1 MIDTVKFGVTTW
13 DEVEIKSGNAFQGG
27 KKDVFMK
34 LENGSNVVRCVTRPH
49 QYHVHVFKEEGDS
62 GFGDKIMCSMPG
74 HGSCPL
80 CEKGDRPKRRWY
92 LGVIDRKE
100 GRYKI
105 LDISV
110 SVFKAIQELS
120 RDEDYGDPMK
130 YDIDIKVDKKGGATG
145 YYTVIPKPPKP
156 LTAADIEIKNAV
168 NTEDLQRKCTP
179 ISPEK
184 VLERIAAARARKG
197 KGPMVKSAAPSVV
210 TVDMTGDHEDLTF
223 PMVAE

>member
-1 MIDTVKFGVTTW
+1 MSDTVRFGVTTW
-13 DEVEIKSGNAFQGG
+13 DEVEIKSGNSFQS
-27 KKDVFMK
+27 KKDVFMR
-34 LENGSNVVRCVTRPH
+34 LENGSNVIRCVTRPH

-92 LGVIDRKE
+92 LGVIDRKA
-100 GRYKI
+100 GQYKI

-130 YDIDIKVDKKGGATG
+130 YDVDIKVDKKGGATG

-156 LTAADIEIKNAV
+156 LTAADIEIKNGV

-184 VLERIAAARARKG
+184 VLERMAAARARKG
-197 KGPMVKSAAPSVV
+197 KAPAAKPSSAPMS
-210 TVDMTGDHEDLTF
+210 VDMTGSDDDLTF
-223 PMVAE
+223 PVVG